1 MSIKRDKMSLMSIK
15 GDKMSLMSIKGDKML
30 TDQQSRC
37 GK

>member
-1 MSIKRDKMSLMSIK
+1 MSLKRDKMPLMSIK